1 MLESEIVK
9 YMCYQPDL
17 NTIKKSLLAYVD
29 DIKELSEVI
38 DKIDLNELKLRD
50 SDRQRLLILFEKEE
64 D

>member
-1 MLESEIVK
+1 
-9 YMCYQPDL
+9 MCYLPDL
-17 NTIKKSLLAYVD
+17 KTIKKSLLSYVD

-38 DKIDLNELKLRD
+38 DRIDKNELKLRD

>member
-1 MLESEIVK
+1 
-9 YMCYQPDL
+9 MCYLPDL
-17 NTIKKSLLAYVD
+17 KTIKKSLLAYVD

-38 DKIDLNELKLRD
+38 DRIDKNELKLRD